1 MTSWLQRLTE
11 PSPTNEA
18 PTRGELRRNDL
29 LVAAL
34 VIFALLLAFGI
45 RNQVLNASKTV
56 RLGENLPRIAYPE
69 AWRVQS
75 SEGTLLH
82 VFDPGSPST
91 FDTQMTVTGRS
102 LRVDESLEDA
112 RADRG
117 IKLATSL
124 PSFRELEA
132 ERVIVLNDQPA
143 LVSTY
148 AYIADPTLDAGAAGL
163 PVVVQ
168 AQDIMF
174 LGGGQFLMVTLE
186 ADANHWE
193 DEERAFAIITNSL
206 RLQPLPEGEADI
218 IAPEPD
224 PELVPDTEA
233 APLPAGATEP
243 SGAED
248 GSFGSGA
255 QNEGGVMPGESEVQ
269 PATIEPGA
277 EATSLPATTPGPA
290 AGENSSETD
299 AQSEGG
305 SE

>member
-1 MTSWLQRLTE
+1 MTSWIQRLAE

-45 RNQVLNASKTV
+45 RNQVLNASRSV

-69 AWRVQS
+69 AWRSQNT
-75 SEGTLLH
+75 EGTLLH
-82 VFDPGSPST
+82 VVEPGSPST
-91 FDTQMTVTGRS
+91 FDTEMTVIGRP
-102 LRVDESLEDA
+102 LRADESLDDA

-124 PSFRELEA
+124 PSYRELEA
-132 ERVIVLNDQPA
+132 ERMMVLDGQPA

-148 AYIADPTLDAGAAGL
+148 AYIADPTLDAGATGL

-174 LGGGQFLMVTLE
+174 LGGGQFLVVTLA

-193 DEERAFAIITNSL
+193 DEGREFAVITNGL
-206 RLQPLPEGEADI
+206 RLRPLPEEDAGE
-218 IAPEPD
+218 IAPEPSL
-224 PELVPDTEA
+224 EIVPDA
-233 APLPAGATEP
+233 AATPSDAG
-243 SGAED
+243 ED

-255 QNEGGVMPGESEVQ
+255 QSETGVTPGESEVQ
-269 PATIEPGA
+269 PATEAPA
-277 EATSLPATTPGPA
+277 VPAATPAATSSPA
-290 AGENSSETD
+290 AGENSSATD
-299 AQSEGG
+299 AQDEGG